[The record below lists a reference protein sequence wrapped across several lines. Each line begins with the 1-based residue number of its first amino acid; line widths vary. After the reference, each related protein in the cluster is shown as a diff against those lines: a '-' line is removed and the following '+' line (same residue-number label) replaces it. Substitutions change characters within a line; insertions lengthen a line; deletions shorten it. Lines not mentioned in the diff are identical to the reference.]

1 MGGSGESYAREVAF
15 IIPSSSAATD
25 TSPPQILLSSINMSF
40 NNLLT
45 CYERI
50 SYTASSRRPN
60 ENTEMHTV
68 AEISAQ
74 GSLKSGVA
82 AKRIGKKFEE
92 YSMDKWVSLATS
104 NGEPVQKL
112 ILYDCR
118 YVDNSHV
125 GREGLDSVLS
135 RFYPDPTKTPSTHH
149 L

>member
-15 IIPSSSAATD
+15 IIPSSSAASD

-50 SYTASSRRPN
+50 SYTASARRPN

-74 GSLKSGVA
+74 GSLKTGVA

-92 YSMDKWVSLATS
+92 YSMDKCVISLRTFA
-104 NGEPVQKL
+104 VWMA
-112 ILYDCR
+112 
-118 YVDNSHV
+118 
-125 GREGLDSVLS
+125 
-135 RFYPDPTKTPSTHH
+135 
-149 L
+149 